1 MDISKIKKLIAE
13 DRIDETIN
21 SISNNLDSLGK
32 KEKDDLILLTSRYES
47 YRKKKIGGFDND
59 IELNRFKSDLLN
71 FLGTIQ
77 ESHSLDNSLFE
88 KEIIEK
94 IVKIDALATI
104 TKFKGLRR
112 KVLDSKGFDE
122 KKMADLVDKLEEIQ
136 EKAIDLAAIS
146 NGFFMS
152 SETQKKN
159 REFITYL
166 FDTMRLDS
174 VQNSLDKLNHEIA
187 YLKLMNI
194 LIPIAFILI
203 LIIAIIF
210 ETLT

>member
-1 MDISKIKKLIAE
+1 MDISKIKRLIAE

-21 SISNNLDSLGK
+21 SISNNLDSLEK

-59 IELNRFKSDLLN
+59 AELNRFKSDLLN

-94 IVKIDALATI
+94 IVKTDALATI

-112 KVLDSKGFDE
+112 KVLDSKDFDE

-146 NGFFMS
+146 NGFFVT
-152 SETQKKN
+152 SETREKN
-159 REFITYL
+159 SQFIISL
-166 FDTMRLDS
+166 FDTMRLES
-174 VQNSLDKLNHEIA
+174 VQSSIDKLDYEISF
-187 YLKLMNI
+187 LKFMNI
-194 LIPIAFILI
+194 FIPIAFILI

>member
-1 MDISKIKKLIAE
+1 M
-13 DRIDETIN
+13 
-21 SISNNLDSLGK
+21 
-32 KEKDDLILLTSRYES
+32 ILLTSRYES

-59 IELNRFKSDLLN
+59 VELNRFKSDLLS

-77 ESHSLDNSLFE
+77 ESHTLDNSLFE

-94 IVKIDALATI
+94 IVKTDALATI

-112 KVLDSKGFDE
+112 KVLDSKDFDE

-146 NGFFMS
+146 NGFFVT
-152 SETQKKN
+152 SETREKN
-159 REFITYL
+159 SQFITSL
-166 FDTMRLDS
+166 FDTMRLES
-174 VQNSLDKLNHEIA
+174 VQSSIDKLDYEISF
-187 YLKLMNI
+187 LKLMNI